1 MSEGRPHSTFG
12 YEPAL
17 DGLRGIAV
25 TLVVGF
31 HAFGIPRDGFL
42 GVDLFFVLSGFL
54 ITSILLGE
62 QASRGRIS
70 LRRFYVRRALRLVPA
85 LLVFLVVSLAAHILV
100 AGARH
105 EFGTAVVLDQLR
117 DCAVAASY
125 VSNFVLAFGGVD
137 ALPTGLGH
145 LWSLAAE
152 EQFYLVWPILLV
164 CGLARRR
171 RWATIVLAAAIAF
184 VALRQFQLVLGGVPP
199 HRLGF
204 GPDTRSGSILIG
216 CLFAVLRANERGAR
230 RLAGFARVALPFALV
245 LGYVVVIANLGRTL
259 FGGPLTLFGF
269 CAAVIIVALLDERC
283 VLRRWLSP
291 RPLVYL
297 GRLSYSLYLWHL
309 LIFTALGVALVGANG
324 AAGAPRATAAVAASL
339 VAAAL
344 SYHFVEIPFLRRKR
358 ARQTPD
364 SPVHRERTS
373 ALPKIRAA
381 VPEVLS

>member
-1 MSEGRPHSTFG
+1 VNERLPHRTFG

-62 QASRGRIS
+62 QASLGRIS
-70 LRRFYVRRALRLVPA
+70 LSRFYVRRALRLVPA
-85 LLVFLVVSLAAHILV
+85 LLVFLVVSLIAHLVV

-105 EFGTAVVLDQLR
+105 ELATALVLDQLR
-117 DCAVAASY
+117 DCAVAAFY
-125 VSNFVLAFGGVD
+125 VSNFVLAGGGVD
-137 ALPTGLGH
+137 ALPTGLAH

-152 EQFYLVWPILLV
+152 EQFYLLWPILLV
-164 CGLARRR
+164 CGLARHR
-171 RWATIVLAAAIAF
+171 RWAGIVLIAAIAF
-184 VALRQFQLVLGGVPP
+184 VVVRQFQLVLSGVPGD
-199 HRLGF
+199 RLDF
-204 GPDTRSGSILIG
+204 GPDTRSGSILVG
-216 CLFAVLRANERGAR
+216 CLFAVVRANASGAR
-230 RLAGFARVALPFALV
+230 RLASVTRVGLPFAL
-245 LGYVVVIANLGRTL
+245 LLSFVILFADLGRAL
-259 FGGPLTLFGF
+259 YVGPLTLFAF
-269 CAAVIIVALLDERC
+269 CAGVVIVAVLDEGC
-283 VLRRWLSP
+283 AVRRWLSP

-344 SYHFVEIPFLRRKR
+344 SYHLVEIPFLRRKR

-364 SPVHRERTS
+364 VPVHRGRPTPV
-373 ALPKIRAA
+373 PKVRA
-381 VPEVLS
+381 VTEVLS